1 MSLFINRHT
10 RVIVQGMTGREGRFH
25 TAQMI
30 AAGTNVV
37 GGVTP
42 GKGGEWLEG
51 VPVFESVREAH
62 YTTGAQASV
71 IFVPARAATDAMIEA
86 IDAGV
91 SLIVCITEN
100 VPVRDMQRVR
110 HYLVGRNSRVI
121 GPSSPGVLVPGEAKL
136 GIIPTEIAMPGNV
149 GVISRSS
156 TLLYEVVNALTG
168 RGVGQSICV
177 GLGSDA
183 VMGTTFVDALALL
196 EEDAATDKIV
206 LLGEIGGRTE
216 EEAAMYIR
224 EHLTKPVI
232 AYIAG
237 RTAPENKRIGHSG
250 AVIENGVGSYADK
263 IKALEGANIRL
274 AHHLEQIAGLV

>member
-10 RVIVQGMTGREGRFH
+10 RVIVQGITGREGRFH

-30 AAGTNVV
+30 AAGTNIV
-37 GGVTP
+37 GGITP

-51 VPVFESVREAH
+51 VPVFESVREAQ

-86 IDAGV
+86 VDAGLE
-91 SLIVCITEN
+91 LIVCITEN

-110 HYLVGRNSRVI
+110 RYLVGRNSRIV

-149 GVISRSS
+149 GVVSRSS
-156 TLLYEVVNALTG
+156 TLLYEVVNALTA
-168 RGVGQSICV
+168 RGIGQSICI

-206 LLGEIGGRTE
+206 LLGEIGGRA
-216 EEAAMYIR
+216 EEAAAAYIR
-224 EHLTKPVI
+224 EHLTKPVT

-250 AVIENGVGSYADK
+250 AVIENGVGGYTDK

-274 AHHLEQIAGLV
+274 AHHLEQIAELV